1 MCFFCRSF
9 SLMIRLARKTSRRTF
24 RHFNTGS
31 VGVLAPNVTY
41 ETMGMFG
48 SRQLPFRWAQWIINQ
63 ISEEVNNSWYCN
75 LHDPSNRKWTT
86 NSFLFSGGSTQTVGN
101 WFGWL
106 TWWYRMYEKSIRPE
120 DSDKVR
126 TKQLQSQRNTLAVPP
141 STHRHDSTT
150 SIMLFSVLWF
160 DYDY

>member
-1 MCFFCRSF
+1 MVFFCRSF
-9 SLMIRLARKTSRRTF
+9 SLMIRLARKTARRTF

-31 VGVLAPNVTY
+31 VDVLAPNVTN

-86 NSFLFSGGSTQTVGN
+86 NSFLRVFVGSTKTVGN

-106 TWWYRMYEKSIRPE
+106 TWWYRMYEKSIRPKG
-120 DSDKVR
+120 SDKVR
-126 TKQLQSQRNTLAVPP
+126 TNQLQLLRNTPAVPS
-141 STHRHDSTT
+141 STHRRDSTT
-150 SIMLFSVLWF
+150 SIMLFSVL
-160 DYDY
+160 